1 MNKLSSAPQVV
12 EPDASN
18 CRILMVD
25 LSAEADKA
33 DTTSALASWLAREA
47 AVPFEPYS
55 APPVRAMLAQL
66 GDDDHALL
74 VLMHHVSPAHLC
86 CEMLNCA
93 SAPYTCSMQRWRY
106 YAACDGARPCA

>member
-1 MNKLSSAPQVV
+1 MDVLNKAALQVV

-18 CRILMVD
+18 SRILMVD
-25 LSAEADKA
+25 LSAETDKA
-33 DTTSALASWLAREA
+33 DTASVLASWLAREA

-86 CEMLNCA
+86 REMLHCGSWSPLLYHTA
-93 SAPYTCSMQRWRY
+93 LAVLHSQ
-106 YAACDGARPCA
+106 

>member
-1 MNKLSSAPQVV
+1 MSVRQVV

-25 LSAEADKA
+25 LSAEADEA
-33 DTTSALASWLAREA
+33 DTASVLAAWLAREA

-86 CEMLNCA
+86 CEMLM
-93 SAPYTCSMQRWRY
+93 CSCSLYISNIQRWR
-106 YAACDGARPCA
+106 